1 MKKFKYKLQAVLEH
15 KKLTLNRVQKKQSD
29 LFREKALID
38 DELNLI
44 AQTKSELS
52 EKSKFKNINDLK
64 IHDNKLSGYR
74 RRESELIEKKSLTEQ
89 EIIKNSNALKKAHIA
104 KRSIEIDKERK
115 QNTYTEALNKKIE
128 SSLSDLVIQNF
139 VRQ

>member
-1 MKKFKYKLQAVLEH
+1 MKKFKYKLEAVLEH

-29 LFREKALID
+29 LLREKALID
-38 DELNLI
+38 EELNLI

-74 RRESELIEKKSLTEQ
+74 RRERELIEKKSLTEQ
-89 EIIKNSNALKKAHIA
+89 EIIKSSNALKKAHIA

>member
-1 MKKFKYKLQAVLEH
+1 MINEELKF
-15 KKLTLNRVQKKQSD
+15 
-29 LFREKALID
+29 
-38 DELNLI
+38 I

-74 RRESELIEKKSLTEQ
+74 RNRERELIEKSLTEE
-89 EIIKNSNALKKAHIA
+89 EITKSSNALKKAHIA

-115 QNTYTEALNKKIE
+115 QNTYTEALNKKFE
-128 SSLSDLVIQNF
+128 SSLSDLVIQKLC
-139 VRQ
+139 

>member
-29 LFREKALID
+29 LLREKALID

>member
-1 MKKFKYKLQAVLEH
+1 MKKFKYKLEAVLEH

-29 LFREKALID
+29 LLREKALID
-38 DELNLI
+38 EELKLI

-74 RRESELIEKKSLTEQ
+74 RRERELIEKRSLTEE
-89 EIIKNSNALKKAHIA
+89 EITKSSNALKKAHIA
-104 KRSIEIDKERK
+104 KRSIELDKERK
-115 QNTYTEALNKKIE
+115 LNRYSEALNKKIE

>member
-1 MKKFKYKLQAVLEH
+1 MKKFKYKLEAVLEH

-29 LFREKALID
+29 LLREKAFID
-38 DELNLI
+38 EELNLI

-52 EKSKFKNINDLK
+52 EKSKFENINDLK

-74 RRESELIEKKSLTEQ
+74 RRERELIEKKSLTEL
-89 EIIKNSNALKKAHIA
+89 EIIKSSNALKKAHIA

-115 QNTYTEALNKKIE
+115 QNTYTEALNKKVE
-128 SSLSDLVIQNF
+128 STLSDLVIQNF

>member
-29 LFREKALID
+29 LLREKALID

-89 EIIKNSNALKKAHIA
+89 EIIKNSNALKKAYIA

>member
-1 MKKFKYKLQAVLEH
+1 MKKFKYKLEAVLEH

-29 LFREKALID
+29 LLREKALID
-38 DELNLI
+38 EELNLI

-52 EKSKFKNINDLK
+52 KKSKFKNINDLK

-74 RRESELIEKKSLTEQ
+74 RRERELIEKKSHTEQ
-89 EIIKNSNALKKAHIA
+89 EIIKSSNALKKAHIA

-115 QNTYTEALNKKIE
+115 QNTYTEVLNKKIE
-128 SSLSDLVIQNF
+128 STLSDLVIQNF

>member
-1 MKKFKYKLQAVLEH
+1 MKKFKYKLEAVLEH

-29 LFREKALID
+29 LLREKALINE
-38 DELNLI
+38 ELKLI
-44 AQTKSELS
+44 AQTKNELS

-74 RRESELIEKKSLTEQ
+74 RRERELIEKRSFTE
-89 EIIKNSNALKKAHIA
+89 EEDYKKLKCFKEGTHC